1 MTYITGPKQLL
12 TSQSTPDG
20 FSTNNPKDIINTNN
34 IRNNK
39 DSALNNNR
47 NNIHSTIT
55 NPIRNNN
62 IDTVTTTNFV
72 RNNGISTTTNPDR
85 NNNTTNDIT
94 NTNINIKKQ
103 FSGLNS
109 LNKTIITSSPNP
121 EASITTFTNI
131 INPLFPR
138 PNLNP
143 KIKRLFPSKQ
153 LTNVINQQ
161 QASGISS
168 SNSNNTQSI
177 SNFNIGTANTWHDL
191 IIRSQSQQKQQNS
204 SLFQE
209 KHLVKSFA
217 HFPFKNLPKAPLST
231 CTTSLIPSNSNQL
244 GNLVNVSP
252 TTTTSINFSKGRQL
266 LPRITHPIPNSA
278 AVLRRPFTVITR
290 PRSLVVQTPASE
302 EYIKS
307 FPEVAAPEGFPEG
320 VKDPEEETILRNII
334 ELQRIN

>member
-1 MTYITGPKQLL
+1 MNYIAGPNQLL

-20 FSTNNPKDIINTNN
+20 FSTNNPKAFKFTNN
-34 IRNNK
+34 IRNIK

-47 NNIHSTIT
+47 NNIHSAIT

-62 IDTVTTTNFV
+62 IATVTTTNIV

-85 NNNTTNDIT
+85 NNNTANVIT
-94 NTNINIKKQ
+94 NTNINRNKQ
-103 FSGLNS
+103 FSRLNA
-109 LNKTIITSSPNP
+109 LNTITVTSSTNLESPTN
-121 EASITTFTNI
+121 TFTNI

-143 KIKRLFPSKQ
+143 KINRLFPSKQ
-153 LTNVINQQ
+153 LTNVNNQQ
-161 QASGISS
+161 QSTGISS
-168 SNSNNTQSI
+168 SSSNNTKTI
-177 SNFNIGTANTWHDL
+177 SNLNSGTANTWHDL

-204 SLFQE
+204 SFSQE
-209 KHLVKSFA
+209 KHFVKSFA
-217 HFPFKNLPKAPLST
+217 KFPSKNLPKAPLST
-231 CTTSLIPSNSNQL
+231 STTSISPSNSNQL

-252 TTTTSINFSKGRQL
+252 ITTTSINSGKGRQL
-266 LPRITHPIPNSA
+266 IPQITRPIPNSA

-290 PRSLVVQTPASE
+290 PRSRVVQTPASE

-320 VKDPEEETILRNII
+320 VKDPEEETIRSNII